1 MGQAVVANFRRIA
14 WKLPVQLI
22 TQKLLVEELAK
33 VLAEDLGEA
42 DTPERAAV
50 RQQGAERYG
59 KFLEKLEELRAENQ
73 LRTDQSPWLFWYY
86 EIDALSNLMLPTWI
100 KAQYP
105 AHELP
110 KKLRISHN
118 KYFEQLDKLVGEYP
132 EEAVEAVIA
141 QLVLNRIHEIGEKYE
156 EIYKKWMSRKTDK
169 KKYCAG
175 KMVAEHPRWTDALS
189 LERIYKKRDL
199 DSIPKLMDKVRV
211 AFREIIHES
220 PWADPP
226 TQEVAIE
233 KINNIS
239 MHVGYA
245 HVMWPRSRV
254 EQYYEGYTPADAPD
268 WATFREKRKRWT
280 GFKQFN
286 DSLASTNA
294 VVNALNTYD
303 KIRILWGILAPP
315 LYSSTDALEMIYGGV
330 GFTIGHELGHTID
343 PNSIDRS
350 PPVLIGAEDAEQ
362 FEEQVECIQHQYGNQ
377 TLPLNTLDDVFRQPG
392 DLTHGETVADN
403 VGLRSSFR
411 AYRKERQ
418 RVYGKKEKRLP
429 GLESYTPDQLYF
441 IAAAMFW
448 CGEASDDRLVGAL
461 ENVHPPGVFRVN
473 EMMKNSN
480 EFARAYKCPLN
491 SPMNPAKKCRV
502 WRHKK
507 RH

>member
-1 MGQAVVANFRRIA
+1 DNDSKTRKYGLKIDCFTCRLTVIFQYLVEKDKPLKRFDYMTGTTVDLDDRIKNTITDFLDRVPANKTATGADRKVYKTYKMCLDTETTGFGQLREILKAVGGPPIFWETSPEPERHDSLDGRIA

-42 DTPERAAV
+42 DTPERAA
-50 RQQGAERYG
+50 
-59 KFLEKLEELRAENQ
+59 LRAENQ

-110 KKLRISHN
+110 AKLRISHN

-156 EIYKKWMSRKTDK
+156 EIYK
-169 KKYCAG
+169 
-175 KMVAEHPRWTDALS
+175 
-189 LERIYKKRDL
+189 
-199 DSIPKLMDKVRV
+199 
-211 AFREIIHES
+211 
-220 PWADPP
+220 
-226 TQEVAIE
+226 
-233 KINNIS
+233 
-239 MHVGYA
+239 
-245 HVMWPRSRV
+245 
-254 EQYYEGYTPADAPD
+254 
-268 WATFREKRKRWT
+268 
-280 GFKQFN
+280 
-286 DSLASTNA
+286 DSLASSNA

-303 KIRILWGILAPP
+303 KIRILWGLLAPP